1 MNTGL
6 IERARIELDA
16 APGKEGAIVQLS
28 EASATRSSSVVDL
41 APSQRLELDGGSRHD
56 LYLLRGSA
64 DLSGE
69 PLARDDFVTHA
80 GEALTLRAGPQGA
93 RVLVYREAG
102 AAPRGTAIERA
113 AQRQWLAGRHA
124 HMQVVPLPSEGHRL
138 SLVAWEPGAR
148 TRDHTHP
155 QGEEIFVLSGTLR
168 DGEERLTA
176 GTWMRLHPG
185 THHEPFA
192 DQPAVILLRHGHLL
206 AQPDQP

>member
-80 GEALTLRAGPQGA
+80 GECWSIAKPAPRP
-93 RVLVYREAG
+93 
-102 AAPRGTAIERA
+102 AAPRSSAPRSGNGSRA
-113 AQRQWLAGRHA
+113 ATRTCRWCRC
-124 HMQVVPLPSEGHRL
+124 R
-138 SLVAWEPGAR
+138 AR
-148 TRDHTHP
+148 N
-155 QGEEIFVLSGTLR
+155 I
-168 DGEERLTA
+168 A
-176 GTWMRLHPG
+176 
-185 THHEPFA
+185 
-192 DQPAVILLRHGHLL
+192 
-206 AQPDQP
+206 